1 MLRNYITITLRNIGR
16 NITYTIINI
25 SGLSLGIACST
36 VLFLLILFL
45 TSFDTDH
52 PEGDRIYRVVTSSL
66 QNDRE
71 NFFPGVPAPLP
82 EAVKNDLA
90 GIESVLFISGT
101 NGGQIT
107 IEENGAKH
115 FFEEEQGI
123 AYTDSLYFTFFNHPL
138 VAGSFSHNKPGEAVI
153 SQKLARKYF
162 GNVDVLGKIIRLNNE
177 RDLRI
182 SGVMADYP
190 DNTSFPFDLLIAFET
205 IRKSKIDE
213 GWGSVYSGDQC
224 YVMLKKGYDAAD
236 VNKQFGEFIRK
247 NQGEEAAQHMK
258 RWLQPLNEIHYDTR
272 FNNYAQRTISKESIW
287 AMGIVAIFLVVT
299 ACINF
304 VNLSTAVAVKR
315 SKEVGVRKVM
325 GSQRIQLVIQFLS
338 ETFLITL
345 FGLLLAVGI
354 SELALIQLN
363 SFLELDL
370 HVNFQNGKLLMFL
383 GALWF
388 FVSAAS
394 GMYPAILL
402 SRFSPVTVLKNKMS
416 NKNSG
421 GYVLRRGL
429 VVFQFM
435 ISQFLIVGTIILLT
449 QMNYFNS
456 KDLGFAKEAIVTVL
470 IPDGVKAETKKTFK
484 NEVDRLPGVEKTSLC
499 YTPPTS
505 GYRSDT
511 DFQLE
516 GQEGMHMTQV
526 KMADDSYFDLFEMK
540 LVAGRELS
548 ASDTASG
555 YVVNEKLVQVAGI
568 DNPQDIIGR
577 NIKVWGKALPVVG
590 VVRDFHTVSLAHEID
605 PTVLMCDLPG
615 YRTLAFKV
623 KPGETNATIEN
634 VEKIWSSLYGDY
646 IFNYQFLDADIASFY
661 EDTQKMSVLL
671 LLFSCIAIVIGCLGL
686 YGLISFMAN
695 QKEKEIGVRKVL
707 GATTGQIMTIF
718 SKEFIVLIVIAFVL
732 ASPLAGYVMNKWLE
746 NFAYHISL
754 QWTMFFAGIAV
765 TLIIAFMA
773 VGYRSLRAARTNP
786 VNVLRSE

>member
-435 ISQFLIVGTIILLT
+435 ISQFLIVGTIILLA